1 MAKVKKEQSES
12 KNNKLISDKQHI
24 KLLQNE
30 ISKLSKKLAS
40 QEIQLTDTQA
50 AHAELISILTNKNDQ
65 CEHWITEFDN
75 LAKEHDQVFAFLYET
90 VNKMKEVFKKA
101 TVLTGEITLEDTEYH
116 MNLILRLV
124 AHKFLKE
131 KAQD

>member
-50 AHAELISILTNKNDQ
+50 AHAELISIIASKNDQ
-65 CEHWITEFDN
+65 CDHWITEFDN

-90 VNKMKEVFKKA
+90 VNKMKEVFKK
-101 TVLTGEITLEDTEYH
+101 VS
-116 MNLILRLV
+116 
-124 AHKFLKE
+124 
-131 KAQD
+131 